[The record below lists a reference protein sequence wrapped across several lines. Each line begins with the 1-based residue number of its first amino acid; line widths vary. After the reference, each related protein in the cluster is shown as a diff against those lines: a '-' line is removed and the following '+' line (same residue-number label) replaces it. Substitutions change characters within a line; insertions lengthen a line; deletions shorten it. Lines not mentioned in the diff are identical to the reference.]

1 MKKGLRNTLNMTI
14 NNKIFFAKMSMYLN
28 NNFIKLLV
36 SVFIFTGAFFYL
48 SFYQLQKFSNDVN
61 IYNHSFIISDAVK
74 NINFY
79 TVSMQSSM
87 KGMVLTGNKED
98 LTNIIN
104 LINYNESQAFK
115 ELDIISKRY
124 LGNSS
129 DIKKAHQAL
138 LDWKQIRQET
148 IRLVIDDNLKKA
160 LFITRNKGE
169 KQLSKV
175 HQEVSNLVALPL
187 DKATLY
193 TEKAKTLNHNSM
205 IFIVLVSIASI
216 LLILYLSHQFNR
228 RNEKENKKASN
239 TLKWAKVLFDSS
251 PEPTLIVNELGNI
264 NSINTKA
271 INFFGYS
278 KEESIGLNVSQLIP
292 KRYQEHHKLID
303 HSFKHSESSNRPM
316 GEEKKTELFAVKK
329 SGEEV
334 PVEISLSFAELDNH
348 KVAITTVRDIS
359 DRKKSEKKINHQ
371 ANYDFL
377 TGTPNRFL
385 SMEYLSQFILDAKR
399 EQTKVAVL
407 FIDLDDFKKINDT
420 LGHATGDQV
429 LIIAAN
435 KFRACIRED
444 DIVGRLG
451 GDEFIV
457 LMKSFGS
464 SLDIGCVAKKLINQ
478 FNQPFKH
485 DKHDKR
491 DLLLTASIGISIY
504 PDDSQNEEELLRFA
518 DIAMYNSKAK
528 GRNQFAFFNHEMQLA
543 LNERLEI
550 EYEAINALKL
560 NELTVVY
567 QPKYDLNSEQIIG
580 FEALLRWHN
589 KKLGVVCPTKFIPIM
604 EKTGLIHDV
613 GIFVLD
619 NALSVLKKWQ
629 TNFDSDFHMAVNFS
643 PIQFNN
649 KNLHQVILDKI
660 TKYNLSN
667 QSLEVEITE
676 GLLMKESEHV
686 HHILNSLQRNKVG
699 IALDDFGTG
708 YSSLSYLGKYP
719 FSSLKIDRSFVA
731 GIERLSTNQA
741 LIESTI
747 QMANKLGLKVTAEG
761 IETMSQL
768 NMLKTFKC
776 NSGQG
781 YLFSK
786 PLSENE
792 ISALLENTTANLEV
806 M

>member
-1 MKKGLRNTLNMTI
+1 MTTNNPKFFTKMVMCF
-14 NNKIFFAKMSMYLN
+14 NNKL
-28 NNFIKLLV
+28 IKLLV
-36 SVFIFTGAFFYL
+36 GVFIFTGAFFYL
-48 SFYQLQKFSNDVN
+48 SIYQIQKHSDDVN
-61 IYNHSFIISDAVK
+61 TYNHSFIISDAVK

-79 TVSMQSSM
+79 TLSIQSTM
-87 KGMVLTGNKED
+87 KGIVLTGNKKD

-104 LINYNESQAFK
+104 LINYNESQIFK

-124 LGNSS
+124 LGDSS

-148 IRLVIDDNLKKA
+148 IRLVMDNKLKEA
-160 LFITRNKGE
+160 SFITRNKG
-169 KQLSKV
+169 KNQLSSI
-175 HQEVSNLVALPL
+175 HQDVSNLIALPIN
-187 DKATLY
+187 KASFY
-193 TEKAKTLNHNSM
+193 DEKAKIFNHNSM
-205 IFIVLVSIASI
+205 IFIVLVCIASI
-216 LLILYLSHQFNR
+216 LLILYLSYQFNR
-228 RNEKENKKASN
+228 RNEKENKKASS

-303 HSFKHSESSNRPM
+303 HSFKYTESSNRPM

-334 PVEISLSFAELDNH
+334 AVEISLSFAELDNH
-348 KVAITTVRDIS
+348 KVAITTIRDIS
-359 DRKKSEKKINHQ
+359 DRKKAEKKINHQ

-435 KFRACIRED
+435 KFRSCIRED

-457 LMKSFGS
+457 LMKNFGS
-464 SLDIGCVAKKLINQ
+464 SLDIGCVAKKIINQ
-478 FNQPFKH
+478 FNQTIKY
-485 DKHDKR
+485 DNR

-504 PDDSQNEEELLRFA
+504 PNDSQNEEELLRFA
-518 DIAMYNSKAK
+518 DIAMYNSKGK
-528 GRNQFAFFNHEMQLA
+528 GRNQFSFFNNEMQLA
-543 LNERLEI
+543 LNERLDI
-550 EYEAINALKL
+550 EHEVINALKQ

-567 QPKYDLNSEQIIG
+567 QPKYDLGTEQLIG

-604 EKTGLIHDV
+604 ENTGLINDV
-613 GIFVLD
+613 GMFVLD
-619 NALSVLKKWQ
+619 KALSALKKWQ
-629 TNFDSDFHMAVNFS
+629 INFDSNFHMAVNFS

-660 TKYNLSN
+660 TEYSLSN

-686 HHILNSLQRNKVG
+686 HHILNSLRQHKVG

-731 GIERLSTNQA
+731 GIEHVSTNPA
-741 LIESTI
+741 LIETTI
-747 QMANKLGLKVTAEG
+747 HMANKLGLKITAEG

-768 NMLKTFKC
+768 NILKNLKC
-776 NSGQG
+776 HIGQG

-786 PLSENE
+786 PLSEND
-792 ISALLENTTANLEV
+792 ISTLLENTTANLEV

>member
-1 MKKGLRNTLNMTI
+1 
-14 NNKIFFAKMSMYLN
+14 MSMYLN
-28 NNFIKLLV
+28 NNLIKLLV
-36 SVFIFTGAFFYL
+36 SVLIFTGAFFYL

-61 IYNHSFIISDAVK
+61 IYNHSFIISDAAK
-74 NINFY
+74 NINFH
-79 TVSMQSSM
+79 TVSMQSYM
-87 KGMVLTGNKED
+87 KDIVLTENKED

-104 LINYNESQAFK
+104 LINYNESQALK
-115 ELDIISKRY
+115 EFDIIFKHY
-124 LGNSS
+124 LGDSS
-129 DIKKAHQAL
+129 GIENAHQAL
-138 LDWKQIRQET
+138 LDWKPIRKKA
-148 IRLVIDDNLKKA
+148 IRLVIDNKLNEA
-160 LFITRNKGE
+160 SFITKNIGE

-175 HQEVSNLVALPL
+175 HQEISNLIALSF
-187 DKATLY
+187 DKATFY
-193 TEKAKTLNHNSM
+193 KNKAKTYNLNIM
-205 IFIVLVSIASI
+205 IFIVLVCIASI

-228 RNEKENKKASN
+228 RHEKENKKASN

-251 PEPTLIVNELGNI
+251 PEPMLIVNELGNI
-264 NSINTKA
+264 NLINARA

-278 KEESIGLNVSQLIP
+278 KQECIGLNVSQLIP

-303 HSFKHSESSNRPM
+303 HSFKYTESSNRPM

-334 PVEISLSFAELDNH
+334 AVEISLSFAELDNH
-348 KVAITTVRDIS
+348 KVAITTIRDIS
-359 DRKKSEKKINHQ
+359 DRKKAEKKINHQ

-435 KFRACIRED
+435 KFRSCIRED

-457 LMKSFGS
+457 LMKNFGS

-485 DKHDKR
+485 EKR

-518 DIAMYNSKAK
+518 DIAMYNSKGK
-528 GRNQFAFFNHEMQLA
+528 GRNQFSFFNNEMQLA
-543 LNERLEI
+543 LNERLDI
-550 EYEAINALKL
+550 EHEVINALKQ

-567 QPKYDLNSEQIIG
+567 QPKYDLGTEQLIG

-604 EKTGLIHDV
+604 ENTGLINDV
-613 GIFVLD
+613 GMFVLD
-619 NALSVLKKWQ
+619 KALSALKKWQ
-629 TNFDSDFHMAVNFS
+629 INFDSNFHMAVNFS

-660 TKYNLSN
+660 TEYSLSN

-686 HHILNSLQRNKVG
+686 HHILNSLRQHKVG

-731 GIERLSTNQA
+731 GIEHVSTNQA
-741 LIESTI
+741 LIETTI
-747 QMANKLGLKVTAEG
+747 HMANKLGLKITAEG

-768 NMLKTFKC
+768 NILKNLKC
-776 NSGQG
+776 HIGQG

-786 PLSENE
+786 PLSEND
-792 ISALLENTTANLEV
+792 ISTLLENTTANLEV